1 MPVQVTEWIS
11 PLLGGLDEGPAGLGG
26 LWGRHD
32 VQFSL
37 AAVALFFDR
46 GVGAAISSVVQPF
59 GLFEVGQHLS
69 PSPAFGAQHLL
80 PFLVVP
86 GAASDVKHAVEH
98 TGAAEGLAVL
108 DVNLAVLVV
117 LASTFLTLSPVRLKK
132 QSKQVRGMEYCI
144 LKMHSCKNRFFQLEN
159 PGYCLNDLKLPW
171 I

>member
-32 VQFSL
+32 VQFSH

-46 GVGAAISSVVQPF
+46 GVISSVVQPF

-98 TGAAEGLAVL
+98 AGAAEGLAVL

-117 LASTFLTLSPVRLKK
+117 LASTFLTFSPVRLEANN
-132 QSKQVRGMEYCI
+132 S
-144 LKMHSCKNRFFQLEN
+144 
-159 PGYCLNDLKLPW
+159 
-171 I
+171 